1 MNATIGGVIGATVT
15 LVALYLFIANA
26 DESSRVIRSL
36 SSGYVDV
43 VSALQGRGGNSSR
56 FLS

>member
-36 SSGYVDV
+36 SGGYVDIV
-43 VSALQGRGGNSSR
+43 TALQGQGRASSR
-56 FLS
+56 ILS

>member
-1 MNATIGGVIGATVT
+1 MSNIVGGVIGATVT

-36 SSGYVDV
+36 SSGYVDI
-43 VSALQGRGGNSSR
+43 VSALQGQGARR
-56 FLS
+56 ILS

>member
-1 MNATIGGVIGATVT
+1 MNATFGAVIGATVT

-43 VSALQGRGGNSSR
+43 VSALQGRGGRN
-56 FLS
+56 LV

>member
-36 SSGYVDV
+36 SSGYVDI
-43 VSALQGRGGNSSR
+43 VSALQGQGRASSR
-56 FLS
+56 ILS